1 MMTYKTKIALLA
13 PVFVGA
19 AFGFA
24 MPAMAQDGLCGG
36 VGTNG
41 QWIGGTEATSDV
53 STAAA
58 AMEQMALVL
67 QSNEYVALF
76 TVSAATDVRIEA
88 EGRGTGDPIMDVR
101 DATGNII
108 LSDDDSGGNGAARGE
123 MMLQPGN
130 YCVSMKSY
138 DGAPMTGFVRVGLLT
153 HEALTDGVSD
163 VPIDNGEEY
172 FSGTC
177 DMAAITTRFGD
188 GPIDADLAAGG
199 VSVSVSADQ
208 APFIGFTLSAAAS
221 ISLTA
226 ENLDA
231 DPTIAIYDSFG
242 NYIAENDDYD
252 GLNSRIDV
260 SYPLEPGEYC
270 VTLGALTDTTLPI
283 NLTLSTYDAAAA
295 MVGMYERGEASPPM
309 DGSYPITALG
319 PLATRLRQDAQISG
333 MTTWYSVDI
342 AEAGVL
348 LIEAVAT
355 VDGDPT
361 LVLFDDFGRQVGFND
376 DNGNSLDS
384 LLTARVTTGTYLVGV
399 KQLDD
404 TTTSLV
410 RILFERYVAAK

>member
-1 MMTYKTKIALLA
+1 MMTYSTKIALLA
-13 PVFVGA
+13 TA

-24 MPAMAQDGLCGG
+24 MPALAQDGLCGG
-36 VGTNG
+36 VGANG

-53 STAAA
+53 ATAAA

-88 EGRGTGDPIMDVR
+88 EGRGTGDPIMDIR

-153 HEALTDGVSD
+153 HEPLTDGITD
-163 VPIDNGEEY
+163 APIEDNGEEY
-172 FSGTC
+172 VGGYC
-177 DMAAITTRFGD
+177 DMTAITTYFGD
-188 GPIDADLAAGG
+188 GPIDSGLAAGG
-199 VSVSVSADQ
+199 VSISASADQ
-208 APFIGFTLSAAAS
+208 APFIGFTLSAATS

-231 DPTIAIYDSFG
+231 DPTIAIYDSLG
-242 NYIAENDDYD
+242 NYVAENDDYD
-252 GLNSRIDV
+252 GLNSRIDL

-283 NLTLSTYDAAAA
+283 DLTLTTYDAAAA
-295 MVGMYERGEASPPM
+295 MIGMYERGEASPPL
-309 DGSYPITALG
+309 DGSYPVTPLG

-333 MTTWYSVDI
+333 VTTWFTVDI

-355 VDGDPT
+355 AEGDPT

-376 DNGNSLDS
+376 DNGDSLDS

-404 TTTSLV
+404 ATTSLV

>member
-1 MMTYKTKIALLA
+1 MMTHKTKLALLTT
-13 PVFVGA
+13 A
-19 AFGFA
+19 ALGFA
-24 MPAMAQDGLCGG
+24 MPALAQDGLCGG
-36 VGTNG
+36 VGVNG

-76 TVSAATDVRIEA
+76 TVSAATDVRIEV

-153 HEALTDGVSD
+153 HEPLTDGITD
-163 VPIDNGEEY
+163 VPVDGGDETY
-172 FSGTC
+172 VGGSC
-177 DMAAITTRFGD
+177 DLAAITTRFGD
-188 GPIDADLAAGG
+188 GPIDAGLAAGG
-199 VSVSVSADQ
+199 VSVSASADQ
-208 APFIGFTLSAAAS
+208 APFLGFTLSAATS

-242 NYIAENDDYD
+242 NYIAENDDFD

-270 VTLGALTDTTLPI
+270 VTLGALTDSSLPI
-283 NLTLSTYDAAAA
+283 NLTLTTYDAAAA

-333 MTTWYSVDI
+333 KTTWYSVDI

-376 DNGNSLDS
+376 DNGDSLDS

-404 TTTSLV
+404 LTTSLV
-410 RILFERYVAAK
+410 RILFERYVPAK

>member
-1 MMTYKTKIALLA
+1 MNANKTKIAFLA
-13 PVFVGA
+13 TVA
-19 AFGFA
+19 LGFA
-24 MPAMAQDGLCGG
+24 MPALAQDGLCGG
-36 VGTNG
+36 IGANG

-76 TVSAATDVRIEA
+76 TVSAATDVRMEA

-123 MMLQPGN
+123 MMLQPGS

-153 HEALTDGVSD
+153 HEALTDGITD
-163 VPIDNGEEY
+163 VPIDGGDEPY
-172 FSGTC
+172 VGGSC
-177 DMAAITTRFGD
+177 DMAAITTRFSD
-188 GPIDADLAAGG
+188 GPVDASLAAGG
-199 VSVSVSADQ
+199 ATLSVSADQ
-208 APFIGFTLSAAAS
+208 APFIGFTLTAATS
-221 ISLTA
+221 VSLTA

-242 NYIAENDDYD
+242 TYVAENDDYD

-260 SYPLEPGEYC
+260 TYPLEPGEYC

-283 NLTLSTYDAAAA
+283 NLSLTTYDAAAA

-342 AEAGVL
+342 AEAGIL
-348 LIEAVAT
+348 LIEAVANAE
-355 VDGDPT
+355 GDPT

-404 TTTSLV
+404 TTNSLV

>member
-1 MMTYKTKIALLA
+1 MMTHKTKIALLTT
-13 PVFVGA
+13 A
-19 AFGFA
+19 ALGFA
-24 MPAMAQDGLCGG
+24 MPALAQDGLCGG
-36 VGTNG
+36 VGANG

-76 TVSAATDVRIEA
+76 TVSAATDVRMEA
-88 EGRGTGDPIMDVR
+88 EGRGTGDPTMDVR

-123 MMLQPGN
+123 MMLQPGT

-138 DGAPMTGFVRVGLLT
+138 DGAPMTGFVRVGLLS
-153 HEALTDGVSD
+153 HEPLTDGISD
-163 VPIDNGEEY
+163 APIDGGDEPY
-172 FSGTC
+172 VGGTC
-177 DMAAITTRFGD
+177 DMAAVTTRFGD
-188 GPIDADLAAGG
+188 GPIDSGLAAGG

-208 APFIGFTLSAAAS
+208 APFIGFTLSAATS
-221 ISLTA
+221 VSLTA

-242 NYIAENDDYD
+242 NYVAENDDFD

-260 SYPLEPGEYC
+260 SYPLEPGDYC

-283 NLTLSTYDAAAA
+283 TLTLSTYDAAAA
-295 MVGMYERGEASPPM
+295 MIGMYERGEASPPL
-309 DGSYPITALG
+309 DGSYPVTPLG

-333 MTTWYSVDI
+333 VTTWYTIDI

-355 VDGDPT
+355 AEGDPT
-361 LVLFDDFGRQVGFND
+361 LVLFDDFGRQVAFND
-376 DNGNSLDS
+376 DNGNALDS

-399 KQLDD
+399 KQLDEA
-404 TTTSLV
+404 TTSLV